1 MNLVETFR
9 IALSSL
15 ARNRLRAILT
25 TLGIII
31 GVAAVI
37 SLMSLGRG
45 VEAYVAEQFE
55 GLGVNILT
63 INSSQPSSG
72 INAPVDALTTQDIEQ
87 LSNPAIALSI
97 TQVTATYQVQSTV
110 VAGTTSL
117 GLSVN
122 GVMPNY
128 AEVND
133 WFPQGGAAFIS
144 QEDVDTSAR
153 VALLGSSTVED
164 LYGAADFNPTGLTIL
179 IDDRVFTVIGVMTE
193 KEATGRSDPNA
204 TVLIPISTA
213 QTRLDNA
220 RVAGG
225 GYEVSQIQA
234 LVDDVDTIDVATA
247 EIEAWF
253 YEAHDITEPEDADF
267 QVSNSADVLESLTQ
281 VTSLLTIFLSAVAGI
296 SLLVGGIGVMNIML
310 VSVSERTR
318 EIGLRKAVGA
328 YYTDILGQ
336 FLIESILLSLAGG
349 ALGIAFGWGVIQFG
363 GLLVADL
370 QLGLTADVIILAT
383 GISSLIGIFF
393 GLYPANRAA
402 KMRPIEALRFE

>member
-15 ARNRLRAILT
+15 GRNQLRAILT

-63 INSSQPSSG
+63 ITSSQPSSG
-72 INAPVDALTTQDIEQ
+72 INAPADVLTTQDVEQ
-87 LSNPAIALSI
+87 LSNPAIAPTI

-122 GVMPNY
+122 GIMPNY

-133 WFPQGGAAFIS
+133 WFPQGGTAFIS
-144 QEDVDTSAR
+144 QENVDTSAR
-153 VALLGSSTVED
+153 VALLGLSAVED
-164 LYGAADFNPTGLTIL
+164 LYGDAEFNPTGLTIL
-179 IDDRVFTVIGVMTE
+179 IDDRVFTVIGVMAE

-204 TVLIPISTA
+204 TVLVPISTA

-234 LVDDVDTIDVATA
+234 LVADVDTIDVATA

-253 YEAHDITEPEDADF
+253 YEAHDIAEPEDADF
-267 QVSNSADVLESLTQ
+267 QVNNSADVLESLTQ
-281 VTSLLTIFLSAVAGI
+281 VTALLTIFLSAVAGI

-336 FLIESILLSLAGG
+336 FLIESILLSLVGG

-402 KMRPIEALRFE
+402 RMRPIEALRFE